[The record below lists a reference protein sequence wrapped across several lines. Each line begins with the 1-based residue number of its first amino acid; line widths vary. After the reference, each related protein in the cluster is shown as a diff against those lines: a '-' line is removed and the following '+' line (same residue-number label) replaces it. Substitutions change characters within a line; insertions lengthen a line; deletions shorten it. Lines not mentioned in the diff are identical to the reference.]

1 MKQKLRNVEVQQ
13 ISASMTAKRL
23 SLNLIMRMTKVS
35 VAIYNVLV
43 YKRDITATMSI
54 CCQMNTL
61 TAMTVARQ
69 WRNWNAVS
77 DLAEIVE
84 LMTNKALVESEQ
96 KTTADALETPIEIQN
111 NNNNRLNYGCLPC
124 YLNLRYFT

>member
-1 MKQKLRNVEVQQ
+1 
-13 ISASMTAKRL
+13 
-23 SLNLIMRMTKVS
+23 MRMTKAS
-35 VAIYNVLV
+35 IAIYNVLAHN
-43 YKRDITATMSI
+43 RDITATMSI
-54 CCQMNTL
+54 CCQMNTI

-69 WRNWNAVS
+69 WRNPNAAS

-96 KTTADALETPIEIQN
+96 KITADALETPIEIK

-124 YLNLRYFT
+124 YL